1 MATNPIGDTA
11 DVLTAIRL
19 GWAMAEVRARYWMA
33 YGAPAAHVAARPA
46 PPTGAAQSL
55 RNFLPLGGERSG
67 HELAIQA
74 SAMVAGL
81 ARTLRLDVD
90 CTELSWVGDAA
101 GTASDYLA
109 RLTRGLEQSAEAAWL
124 RFSEFL
130 YAWDAR
136 IQDRLAAG
144 SFTESS
150 GYLLGRG
157 LAEICWGPVLA
168 GSGDAPAAPRDWSGF
183 LGEPRRRKLLTYLD
197 RLAGYFHPLTAPAI
211 RCSLS
216 AWGEVADDP
225 DWRAQPRTAEEL
237 NVQALVWRDLLL
249 GQRDPESLIAT
260 NWNLGKARSGWR
272 VFRIFWPQ
280 VLIAAIGILFLSGA
294 AWILADPKD
303 AMSHGLG
310 AVLGV
315 LGFFGVTGAS
325 LHARAK
331 NTEQQLL
338 ARVRLTYERD
348 LLADV
353 ATLRPAK
360 QLVERRPYLLR
371 HLVSSRLSPWSAFA
385 NARADVQKH
394 QLGGEYGND
403 DANSQ
408 ATGGVGPLEN
418 QSANR

>member
-33 YGAPAAHVAARPA
+33 CGAPDARPA
-46 PPTGAAQSL
+46 AAPAGAGQTL

-67 HELAIQA
+67 RELAIQA
-74 SAMVAGL
+74 RAMVAGL
-81 ARTLRLDVD
+81 ARTLNLDVD
-90 CTELSWVGDAA
+90 CSKLSWVANAA
-101 GTASDYLA
+101 GNASDHLA
-109 RLTRGLEQSAEAAWL
+109 CLTRELEQSAEGAWP

-130 YAWDAR
+130 YAWDAQ
-136 IQDRLAAG
+136 IQDQLAAG

-150 GYLLGRG
+150 AYLLGRG

-168 GSGDAPAAPRDWSGF
+168 RSGGGAPAAEDWSTF
-183 LGEPRRRKLLTYLD
+183 LGDPRRHKLLTYLD
-197 RLAGYFHPLTAPAI
+197 RLAGYFHPLTVPAI
-211 RCSLS
+211 RCSLA

-225 DWRAQPRTAEEL
+225 DWRAQPRTANQL
-237 NVQALVWRDLLL
+237 NVQARVWRDLLL
-249 GQRDPESLIAT
+249 GQRNPESLIAT
-260 NWNLGKARSGWR
+260 NWNLKKARSGWR

-280 VLIAAIGILFLSGA
+280 LLVAAIGILLLSGA

-360 QLVERRPYLLR
+360 QVIEGRRHRQR
-371 HLVSSRLSPWSAFA
+371 HLTSSRASPTSATA
-385 NARADVQKH
+385 NAREDVQNH
-394 QLGGEYGND
+394 QSGGEHGSN
-403 DANSQ
+403 DANPP
-408 ATGGVGPLEN
+408 ATRGIGPLEG